1 MTSPEEDPL
10 LHGAGT
16 ETHIVKVERLGDSTV
31 RVFRR
36 HGRVVGMKQEEL
48 VPFLLLEDPADAQY
62 VVEPHRLVPLAGP
75 NPFATLVA
83 FTSWDHKVRAEK
95 RLRVKRE
102 RRVIGYPNPVTEHL
116 LRTGN
121 TLFKGMKFED
131 VRRLTFDIETQ
142 TATGYDFPNARRKE
156 DRVLLISIGDPDGG
170 RRVLGGPEMSE
181 EDLLRLFLKEVAA
194 ADPDVIE
201 GHNIL
206 HFDVPYLEERF
217 RRHGIPFSIGRYG
230 GPPTWT
236 ETTAHYGDRDVR
248 FRRYEIP
255 GRDVADTYVLLQAYD
270 APRREMSSL
279 SLKNAAKHFGFAS
292 EDRTYVEGRRI
303 GEIYKTDPELI
314 MRYAL
319 DDVIE
324 ARALADI
331 LLPTYVQ
338 LAQLLPLALGDAISQ
353 GTASKIELL
362 LVREYLRKKRA
373 LPAPPQASGET
384 PEELPGGYTE
394 CFGQGLVRNVVAVD
408 VESLYPSLM
417 LREKIAPR
425 SDELHVF
432 LAVLRSL
439 TTRRLEAKAR
449 AFQSSDPKAKGQAEV
464 EQSTLKI
471 LINSFYG
478 YLAYAPAIFAD
489 FEAARRVT
497 ERGQEVI
504 KSIIAS
510 VERRGAKVVEVDT
523 DGLYFV
529 PPADARPEDTGKL
542 LAEVRAEIPKE
553 LRLRETGRYRAM
565 YSYLPKNYAL
575 LPEGDGLVVR
585 GSALRSSGLEP
596 LFREFVREGLKRVFD
611 EDVPGLR
618 ALFVATRDKILT
630 GAVAI
635 TELTRDEMLKQAP
648 EEYKERVEAGKRPRA
663 AAYEAALRAGQHFRR
678 GDRISYYVAGRELP
692 SGEVLPA
699 KLASEFDPAAPDI
712 NVPHYRKRLREV
724 AERFRPLFSPED
736 FEAVFGDESL
746 FDRKLDSVRI
756 LRWPR

>member
-1 MTSPEEDPL
+1 MTSPEDPL
-10 LHGAGT
+10 LHGAGA
-16 ETHIVKVERLGDSTV
+16 ETNVVKVERLGDAAV

-48 VPFLLLEDPADAQY
+48 VPFLVLEDPTDVQY
-62 VVEPHRLVPLAGP
+62 VVEPHRIVPLAGP

-95 RLRVKRE
+95 RLRVKRG

-121 TLFKGMKFED
+121 TLFKGMRFED

-142 TATGYDFPNARRKE
+142 TASGYDFPNARRKE
-156 DRVLLISIGDPDGG
+156 DRVLLISIADPDGG
-170 RRVLGGPEMSE
+170 RKVLGSPEQPE
-181 EDLLRLFLKEVAA
+181 EDLLREFLKEVAA

-270 APRREMSSL
+270 APRRELSSL

-314 MRYAL
+314 KRYAL

-324 ARALADI
+324 ARTLGDM

-353 GTASKIELL
+353 GTGSKIELL
-362 LVREYLRKKRA
+362 LVREYLRKKRS
-373 LPAPPQASGET
+373 LPAPPGAPAGEAGD
-384 PEELPGGYTE
+384 ELPGGYTE

-417 LREKIAPR
+417 LREKIAPA
-425 SDELHVF
+425 SDELQVF
-432 LAVLRSL
+432 LSVLRAL

-449 AFQSSDPKAKGQAEV
+449 AFQSTDVKTRGQAEV

-504 KSIIAS
+504 KSIIAA
-510 VERRGAKVVEVDT
+510 VEKRGGKVVEVDT

-529 PPADARPEDTGKL
+529 PPDSAPADSVAKL
-542 LAEVRAEIPKE
+542 LAEVRAEIPQEFK
-553 LRLRETGRYRAM
+553 LRETGRYRAM

-575 LPEGDGLVVR
+575 LPEKEGLVVR
-585 GSALRSSGLEP
+585 GSSLRSSGLEP
-596 LFREFVREGLKRVFD
+596 LFRELVREGLKKVFE
-611 EDVPGLR
+611 EDAPGLR
-618 ALFVATRDKILT
+618 ALYVACREKIAT
-630 GAVAI
+630 GSVAI
-635 TELTRDEMLKQAP
+635 TELTRDEMLKQSP

-692 SGEVLPA
+692 SGDVLPA
-699 KLASEFDPAAPDI
+699 KLASEFDPTAPDV
-712 NVPHYRKRLREV
+712 NAPHYLKRLREV

-736 FEAVFGDESL
+736 FDAVFGEETL